1 MGVRDS
7 LLDSRMK
14 RVSLLGVF
22 GVLWFI
28 MFPLLIH
35 LDGNIVEV
43 TGLSSYTSFNVA
55 TKYYYMALFVL
66 DSFIILV
73 FSLYVLERRERLE
86 G

>member
-1 MGVRDS
+1 
-7 LLDSRMK
+7 MK

-43 TGLSSYTSFNVA
+43 TGLSSYT
-55 TKYYYMALFVL
+55 
-66 DSFIILV
+66 
-73 FSLYVLERRERLE
+73 
-86 G
+86 GGG

>member
-1 MGVRDS
+1 
-7 LLDSRMK
+7 
-14 RVSLLGVF
+14 VSLLGVF

>member
-43 TGLSSYTSFNVA
+43 TALSSYTSFNVA